1 MHAMIGRLGASVV
14 AIATASVLATTAASA
29 QQFTMKLSLPT
40 INDVVHE
47 YYKTLKAGVEAR
59 AGGRIKLEI
68 YPANQLGQLPAVV
81 EGVALGTIEA
91 GSAANGFWVSLE
103 PRFGILDAPG
113 LFDDVLHGYRML
125 TDPAIRT
132 RLATF
137 GADKGVEV
145 LTPGIY
151 SPLMLLTHKGVRS
164 VADFQGQKIRTQ
176 GGAPIQV
183 EPLKKVGVLPV
194 SLPLGEALP
203 AMQNRTID
211 GMVAAAAPFVAFKY
225 YDIAKPMTYL
235 PATIFAAPI
244 LANRR
249 FMKSLG
255 PELEAIVREE
265 SRKAEV
271 LFSDWNI
278 ADIKRAEDV
287 WRKNGGEIVT
297 LAAGRGQALHRP
309 GHAGRHVAAV
319 RQSKDQ
325 GGLRGLARGRGEV
338 SAIGAV
344 GDCPATPAIPRLP
357 RRAIGRRRSASAA
370 RAGLPPWSA

>member
-1 MHAMIGRLGASVV
+1 MNMHGNKFRLGLAFANV
-14 AIATASVLATTAASA
+14 AAAAVLATAPARA
-29 QQFTMKLSLPT
+29 QQFTMKLSSPT

-47 YYKTLKAGVEAR
+47 YYKALKAGVEAR
-59 AGGRIKLEI
+59 AGGRLKLEI

-103 PRFGILDAPG
+103 PRFQVLDAPG
-113 LFDDVLHGYRML
+113 LFDDVLHGNKIVN
-125 TDPAIRT
+125 DPAIRA

-145 LTPGIY
+145 LTPAIY
-151 SPLMLLTHKGVRS
+151 SPLMLLTHKGVRA

-183 EPLKKVGVLPV
+183 DPFRKLGALPI

-225 YDIAKPMTYL
+225 FDIAKPMTYL
-235 PATIFAAPI
+235 PSTIFAAPV
-244 LANRR
+244 LVNRQ

-255 PELEAIVREE
+255 PELEAIVRDE
-265 SRKAEV
+265 SRKAEA
-271 LFSDWNI
+271 LFSDWNV
-278 ADIKRAEDV
+278 ADIKRAEEV
-287 WRKNGGEIVT
+287 WKKSGGEIVT
-297 LAAGRGQALHRP
+297 LSPDETKRYLDTVTPVASAILSANPKVKEDYQALL
-309 GHAGRHVAAV
+309 AAAAKY
-319 RQSKDQ
+319 RQ
-325 GGLRGLARGRGEV
+325 
-338 SAIGAV
+338 
-344 GDCPATPAIPRLP
+344 
-357 RRAIGRRRSASAA
+357 
-370 RAGLPPWSA
+370 

>member
-1 MHAMIGRLGASVV
+1 MYGLIGRLGA
-14 AIATASVLATTAASA
+14 ATAGIALASACIISGASA
-29 QQFTMKLSLPT
+29 QQFTMKLSSPT

-59 AGGRIKLEI
+59 AGGRLKLEI

-103 PRFGILDAPG
+103 PRFQILDAPG
-113 LFDDVLHGYRML
+113 LFDDVIHGNKVVN
-125 TDPAIRT
+125 DPAIRA

-137 GADKGVEV
+137 GADKGVEI
-145 LTPGIY
+145 LATDIY

-235 PATIFAAPI
+235 PATMFAAPI
-244 LANRR
+244 LVNRQ

-255 PELEAIVREE
+255 PELETIVREE
-265 SRKAEV
+265 ARKAEV
-271 LFSDWNI
+271 LFSDWNV
-278 ADIKRAEDV
+278 ADIKRNEEI
-287 WRKNGGEIVT
+287 WKKNGGEMVT
-297 LAAGRGQALHRP
+297 LPPAETKRYIELVTPVANSILSANPKIKEDYDALLAA
-309 GHAGRHVAAV
+309 AAKY
-319 RQSKDQ
+319 RQ
-325 GGLRGLARGRGEV
+325 
-338 SAIGAV
+338 
-344 GDCPATPAIPRLP
+344 
-357 RRAIGRRRSASAA
+357 
-370 RAGLPPWSA
+370 

>member
-1 MHAMIGRLGASVV
+1 MGAMIRRLAAILAGAAAASIL
-14 AIATASVLATTAASA
+14 ALATAGA
-29 QQFTMKLSLPT
+29 QQFTMKVSSPT

-59 AGGRIKLEI
+59 SGGRIKVEI

-103 PRFGILDAPG
+103 PRFQVLDAPG
-113 LFDDVLHGYRML
+113 LFDDVLHGYRVLM
-125 TDPAIRT
+125 DPAIRS

-137 GADKGVEV
+137 GADKGVEI
-145 LTPGIY
+145 LTPAMY

-225 YDIAKPMTYL
+225 YDIAKPMTFL
-235 PATIFAAPI
+235 PSTTFAAPVVV
-244 LANRR
+244 NRA

-271 LFSDWNI
+271 LFSDWNV
-278 ADIKRAEDV
+278 ADIKRAEEV
-287 WRKNGGEIVT
+287 WRKNGGDIIT
-297 LAAGRGQALHRP
+297 LPPAEAKRYIDLVSPVATSLLSANPKIKEDYQAL
-309 GHAGRHVAAV
+309 GAAAAKY
-319 RQSKDQ
+319 RQ
-325 GGLRGLARGRGEV
+325 
-338 SAIGAV
+338 
-344 GDCPATPAIPRLP
+344 
-357 RRAIGRRRSASAA
+357 
-370 RAGLPPWSA
+370 

>member
-1 MHAMIGRLGASVV
+1 MRGMIGRLAAVAVG
-14 AIATASVLATTAASA
+14 AIAASSLALTTAGA
-29 QQFTMKLSLPT
+29 QQFTMKLSSPT

-47 YYKTLKAGVEAR
+47 YYKTLKIGVEAR
-59 AGGRIKLEI
+59 SGGRIKVEI

-103 PRFGILDAPG
+103 PRFQVLDAPG
-113 LFDDVLHGYRML
+113 LFDDVLHGNKVVN
-125 TDPAIRT
+125 DPAIRS

-137 GADKGVEV
+137 GMDKGVEI
-145 LTPGIY
+145 LAPGVY
-151 SPLMLLTHKGVRS
+151 SPMMLLTHKGVRS
-164 VADFQGQKIRTQ
+164 AADFQGQKVRTQ

-225 YDIAKPMTYL
+225 YDIAKSMTFL
-235 PATIFAAPI
+235 PATMFAAPVV
-244 LANRR
+244 ANRA

-255 PELEAIVREE
+255 PQLEAIVREE

-278 ADIKRAEDV
+278 ADIKRAEEI
-287 WRKNGGEIVT
+287 WKKNGGEIITLPPPEAKRYIDLVT
-297 LAAGRGQALHRP
+297 PVAASILSANPKVKDDYEALLAAAKKY
-309 GHAGRHVAAV
+309 
-319 RQSKDQ
+319 RQ
-325 GGLRGLARGRGEV
+325 
-338 SAIGAV
+338 
-344 GDCPATPAIPRLP
+344 
-357 RRAIGRRRSASAA
+357 
-370 RAGLPPWSA
+370 

>member
-1 MHAMIGRLGASVV
+1 MLAMIGRLGLALVG
-14 AIATASVLATTAASA
+14 IVLVMTSASA
-29 QQFTMKLSLPT
+29 QTFTMKLSSPT

-47 YYKTLKAGVEAR
+47 YYKALKAGVEAR
-59 AGGRIKLEI
+59 AGGRLKLEI

-103 PRFGILDAPG
+103 PRFQILDAPG
-113 LFDDVLHGYRML
+113 LFDDVIHGNKVVN
-125 TDPAIRT
+125 DPTIRA

-137 GADKGVEV
+137 GADKGVEILV
-145 LTPGIY
+145 PGIY

-235 PATIFAAPI
+235 PATIFAAPV
-244 LANRR
+244 LVNRQ

-265 SRKAEV
+265 SRKAEA
-271 LFSDWNI
+271 LFSDWNV

-287 WRKNGGEIVT
+287 WKKNGGEMVT
-297 LAAGRGQALHRP
+297 LPPAEAKRYVDLVSPVATSILSANPKVKEDYEALLAA
-309 GHAGRHVAAV
+309 AAKY
-319 RQSKDQ
+319 RQ
-325 GGLRGLARGRGEV
+325 
-338 SAIGAV
+338 
-344 GDCPATPAIPRLP
+344 
-357 RRAIGRRRSASAA
+357 
-370 RAGLPPWSA
+370 

>member
-1 MHAMIGRLGASVV
+1 MHTTDGRFSLALLGIAVSIV
-14 AIATASVLATTAASA
+14 AAAPASA

-59 AGGRIKLEI
+59 AGGRLKLEI

-103 PRFGILDAPG
+103 PRFQILDAPG
-113 LFDDVLHGYRML
+113 LFDDVVHGNKVVN
-125 TDPAIRT
+125 DPAIRS

-137 GADKGVEV
+137 GADKGVEI
-145 LTPGIY
+145 LAPGIY

-164 VADFQGQKIRTQ
+164 VADFQGQKVRTQ

-183 EPLKKVGVLPV
+183 EPFKKLGVLPV

-225 YDIAKPMTYL
+225 FDIAKPMTYL

-244 LANRR
+244 LVNRQ
-249 FMKSLG
+249 FLKSLG
-255 PELEAIVREE
+255 PELEAIVRDEA
-265 SRKAEV
+265 RKAEV
-271 LFSDWNI
+271 LFSDWNV
-278 ADIKRAEDV
+278 ADIKRAEET
-287 WRKNGGEIVT
+287 WKKNGGEMVT
-297 LAAGRGQALHRP
+297 LPPAEAKRYIDLVSPVATSILSANPMVKEDYQALL
-309 GHAGRHVAAV
+309 AAAAKY
-319 RQSKDQ
+319 RQ
-325 GGLRGLARGRGEV
+325 
-338 SAIGAV
+338 
-344 GDCPATPAIPRLP
+344 
-357 RRAIGRRRSASAA
+357 
-370 RAGLPPWSA
+370 

>member
-1 MHAMIGRLGASVV
+1 M
-14 AIATASVLATTAASA
+14 
-29 QQFTMKLSLPT
+29 
-40 INDVVHE
+40 
-47 YYKTLKAGVEAR
+47 
-59 AGGRIKLEI
+59 EI
-68 YPANQLGQLPAVV
+68 
-81 EGVALGTIEA
+81 
-91 GSAANGFWVSLE
+91 
-103 PRFGILDAPG
+103 
-113 LFDDVLHGYRML
+113 
-125 TDPAIRT
+125 
-132 RLATF
+132 
-137 GADKGVEV
+137 

-164 VADFQGQKIRTQ
+164 VADFQGQKICTQ

-235 PATIFAAPI
+235 PATTFAAPI
-244 LANRR
+244 LVNRR

-278 ADIKRAEDV
+278 ADIKRAEEV
-287 WRKNGGEIVT
+287 WRKNGGEIIT
-297 LAAGRGQALHRP
+297 LPPAEAKRYIDLVIP
-309 GHAGRHVAAV
+309 VATTLLSANPEG
-319 RQSKDQ
+319 Q
-325 GGLRGLARGRGEV
+325 GGLRGPARRGGEI
-338 SAIGAV
+338 SAIGRV
-344 GDCPATPAIPRLP
+344 QATSRYASGKHGHFLIWLP
-357 RRAIGRRRSASAA
+357 SGGRCGVTRTHGWDRSC
-370 RAGLPPWSA
+370 

>member
-1 MHAMIGRLGASVV
+1 MHAMIGRFGGAFVG
-14 AIATASVLATTAASA
+14 IAGVLAATTAPA

-47 YYKTLKAGVEAR
+47 YYKTLKASVEAR

-91 GSAANGFWVSLE
+91 GSSANGFWVSLE
-103 PRFGILDAPG
+103 PRFQVLDAPG
-113 LFDDVLHGYRML
+113 LFDDVLHGNKVVN
-125 TDPAIRT
+125 DPAIRA

-137 GADKGVEV
+137 GADKGVEI
-145 LTPGIY
+145 LAPGIY
-151 SPLMLLTHKGVRS
+151 SPMMLLTHKGVRS
-164 VADFQGQKIRTQ
+164 VADFQGQKVRTQ

-183 EPLKKVGVLPV
+183 EPFKKLGVLPV

-211 GMVAAAAPFVAFKY
+211 GMIAGVAPFTAFKY

-235 PATIFAAPI
+235 PATTLVAPI
-244 LANRR
+244 LVNRQ

-265 SRKAEV
+265 ARKAEV
-271 LFSDWNI
+271 LFTDWNL
-278 ADIKRAEDV
+278 ADIKRAEEV
-287 WRKNGGEIVT
+287 WRKNGGELVT
-297 LAAGRGQALHRP
+297 LSPAEAKRYIDAVTPVATTILSANPKVKEDYQAFLAA
-309 GHAGRHVAAV
+309 AAKY
-319 RQSKDQ
+319 RQ
-325 GGLRGLARGRGEV
+325 
-338 SAIGAV
+338 
-344 GDCPATPAIPRLP
+344 
-357 RRAIGRRRSASAA
+357 
-370 RAGLPPWSA
+370 

>member
-1 MHAMIGRLGASVV
+1 MLAMIRPLGV
-14 AIATASVLATTAASA
+14 ALVGAALMTTGASA

-59 AGGRIKLEI
+59 AGGRLKLEI

-103 PRFGILDAPG
+103 PRFQVLDAPG
-113 LFDDVLHGYRML
+113 LFDDVVHGNKIVN
-125 TDPAIRT
+125 DPAIRA

-145 LTPGIY
+145 LVPGIY

-164 VADFQGQKIRTQ
+164 VADFQGQKVRTQ

-183 EPLKKVGVLPV
+183 EPFKKLGIVPV

-235 PATIFAAPI
+235 PATIFAAPV
-244 LANRR
+244 LVNRQ

-265 SRKAEV
+265 SRKAEA
-271 LFSDWNI
+271 LFSDWNV
-278 ADIKRAEDV
+278 ADIKRAEEV
-287 WRKNGGEIVT
+287 WKKNGGEMVT
-297 LAAGRGQALHRP
+297 LPPAEAKRYVDLVSPVATSILSANPRVKEDYEALLAA
-309 GHAGRHVAAV
+309 AAKY
-319 RQSKDQ
+319 RQ
-325 GGLRGLARGRGEV
+325 
-338 SAIGAV
+338 
-344 GDCPATPAIPRLP
+344 
-357 RRAIGRRRSASAA
+357 
-370 RAGLPPWSA
+370 